1 MRFFIVILISLFL
14 LACSEENNTKETIS
28 DEEVIQNFISDLDNN
43 KAPANNSDEHDDI
56 TISENTHNNT
66 DENNITTE
74 VKTEISD
81 KPNFK
86 INKNDIVLGN
96 PDSKVVLIEYYSPTC
111 PHCAYFNKAV
121 LPELKKKYVV
131 TNKIAYVTR
140 EFISNKQDL
149 DAAILQRCT
158 TSKDS
163 FLKFQSVILE
173 QQDKWAG
180 SAKYRSL
187 LTNIGQIGGVSS
199 ESFEKCL
206 KDDKL
211 AKILLE
217 NTNFISQSPKFIG
230 TPAFFINGEPVSE
243 GYSLDILS
251 KKIDKALEEVN
262 PTNEI

>member
-1 MRFFIVILISLFL
+1 MQFFLTILISLFL
-14 LACSEENNTKETIS
+14 VSCSEENDTKENIP
-28 DEEVIQNFISDLDNN
+28 DEEVIQKFISDSENN
-43 KAPANNSDEHDDI
+43 KAPINTSDEHNDI
-56 TISENTHNNT
+56 NTSENTNNT
-66 DENNITTE
+66 TDEI
-74 VKTEISD
+74 KTEISV
-81 KPNFK
+81 KPSFK

-121 LPELKKKYVV
+121 LPGLKKKYVE

-158 TSKDS
+158 TSKET
-163 FLKFQSVILE
+163 FLKFQAIILE

-180 SAKYRSL
+180 SAKYRTL
-187 LTNIGQIGGVSS
+187 LTSIGQIGGVSP

-206 KDDKL
+206 KDDKI

-230 TPAFFINGEPVSE
+230 TPAFFINSEPVSE
-243 GYSLDILS
+243 GYGLDILS
-251 KKIDKALEEVN
+251 KKIDKALEEVSS
-262 PTNEI
+262 TDEI